1 LKLSGDFHLEIAR
14 IADQQTIEHFLKQL
28 ISRSSL
34 VIALYWKRRN
44 AICENNTHQT
54 LVEALRN
61 NDGSTAEDLMTGHL
75 LDIYSQLDLREHEGK
90 PVSLKDAL
98 RR

>member
-1 LKLSGDFHLEIAR
+1 
-14 IADQQTIEHFLKQL
+14 
-28 ISRSSL
+28 L
-34 VIALYWKRRN
+34 VIALYWKRRS
-44 AICENNTHQT
+44 AICENNTHHT

-61 NDGSTAEDLMTGHL
+61 NDGSTAEELMTGHL